1 MHRSTQTQQK
11 WEKTAFALV
20 VGIVLLCVP
29 PLVHAT
35 TIFTATLTGSQETP
49 PVTTPASGF
58 GTFVLN
64 DARMD
69 LSFNV
74 DYAGL
79 IGGPVVG
86 AHFHDAPLGVA
97 GPIVRGLDMT
107 GATSPTG
114 SFAGVWRSTDQQ
126 PLTPS
131 LVNALF
137 AERIYFN
144 IHTAAF
150 PAGEI
155 RGQLS
160 AIPEPSTLL
169 LLVSGLGG
177 LAAWRRMTTKDH
189 K

>member
-49 PVTTPASGF
+49 PVTTAASGF

-74 DYAGL
+74 DYAALTFMMPPSGWLDRLSEVL
-79 IGGPVVG
+79 ILQEPQVPL
-86 AHFHDAPLGVA
+86 AHLREYGDPQ
-97 GPIVRGLDMT
+97 ISNR
-107 GATSPTG
+107 
-114 SFAGVWRSTDQQ
+114 
-126 PLTPS
+126 
-131 LVNALF
+131 
-137 AERIYFN
+137 
-144 IHTAAF
+144 
-150 PAGEI
+150 
-155 RGQLS
+155 
-160 AIPEPSTLL
+160 
-169 LLVSGLGG
+169 
-177 LAAWRRMTTKDH
+177 
-189 K
+189 